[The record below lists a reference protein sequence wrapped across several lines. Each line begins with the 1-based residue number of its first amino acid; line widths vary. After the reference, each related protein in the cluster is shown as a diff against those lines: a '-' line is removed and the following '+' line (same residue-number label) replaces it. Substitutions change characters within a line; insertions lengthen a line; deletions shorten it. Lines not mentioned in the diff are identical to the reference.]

1 MSGDPSDPLAALL
14 GQENAS
20 ASTEP
25 APQLPLGVAADD
37 PLAQARLAE
46 DAASEASANRRPLPQ
61 SALVMAAV
69 ALVAAGALL
78 VMRSL
83 GLGVK
88 LDFVDVKLDYPVSDA
103 QSLTSEHEK
112 LLRDLDMGVAEV
124 QVPLQA
130 VQKNPFAILAEQ
142 PVEPTPKDLESPS
155 VQLRRELAAR
165 KRKVEEAFSKLRLQS
180 VLSGTVPVAR
190 VNHQTV
196 RVGDT
201 LDDAFVV
208 RAIDGRSVTLESLD
222 LPGATYTLSIGGG

>member
-1 MSGDPSDPLAALL
+1 MSGETSDPLAALL
-14 GQENAS
+14 GHEADAKPSEQ
-20 ASTEP
+20 

-46 DAASEASANRRPLPQ
+46 DADPEAAPSRPLLPQ
-61 SALVMAAV
+61 SALIMVVV

-88 LDFVDVKLDYPVSDA
+88 LDFVDVKLDYPVSEDE
-103 QSLTSEHEK
+103 SLISKHEK
-112 LLRDLDMGVAEV
+112 ILQDLDMGVADV

-130 VQKNPFAILAEQ
+130 VQKNPFEILSDRAAD
-142 PVEPTPKDLESPS
+142 PTPAELESPS
-155 VQLRRELAAR
+155 ARLRRELAAR

-180 VLSGTVPVAR
+180 VLSGSVPVAR
-190 VNHQTV
+190 VNNQTV

-201 LDDAFVV
+201 VDDAFVV
-208 RAIDGRSVTLESLD
+208 RAIDGRSVTLESIE
-222 LPGATYTLSIGGG
+222 LPGATYTLSIGGR